1 MIMPSEQ
8 TPQQLRSFGLLVGA
22 GFAVIGLWPT
32 VWRGEM
38 FRVWALLLTG
48 GLCFF
53 ALRRPTALRFIYR
66 GWMWLGHVL
75 GWINT
80 RILLGLVFYILF
92 APIGFLLRMSK
103 RDPLPRVLDRQA
115 QTYRTVR
122 RPRNIEH
129 MKRQF

>member
-1 MIMPSEQ
+1 MPSEQ

-22 GFAVIGLWPT
+22 AFAVIGLWPT

-38 FRVWALLLTG
+38 CRVWALLLTG

-53 ALRRPTALRFIYR
+53 ALRRPTALRVVYR
-66 GWMWLGHVL
+66 GWMWLGHIL

-80 RILLGLVFYILF
+80 RILLGLVFYLLF
-92 APIGFLLRMSK
+92 APIGFLLRMIN
-103 RDPLPRVLDRQA
+103 RDPLPRSLDRQA
-115 QTYRTVR
+115 QTYRVLR
-122 RPRNIEH
+122 QPRNIEH

>member
-1 MIMPSEQ
+1 MPTEQ

-22 GFAVIGLWPT
+22 GFTVIGLWPT
-32 VWRGEM
+32 VYRGEM
-38 FRVWALLLTG
+38 FRVWALLLAG
-48 GLCFF
+48 GLGFF
-53 ALRRPTALRFIYR
+53 ALRRPTALRFVYR
-66 GWMWLGHVL
+66 GWIWLGHIL

-103 RDPLPRVLDRQA
+103 RDPLPRALDRQA
-115 QTYRTVR
+115 QTYRVVR
-122 RPRNIEH
+122 QPRNIEH

>member
-1 MIMPSEQ
+1 MRPEQ
-8 TPQQLRSFGLLVGA
+8 TPQQLRTFGLLVGV

-38 FRVWALLLTG
+38 VRVWALLLTG
-48 GLCFF
+48 GLVFF
-53 ALRRPTALRFIYR
+53 ALRRPTALRFVYR

-92 APIGFLLRMSK
+92 APLGFLLRMSK
-103 RDPLPRVLDRQA
+103 RDPLLRSLDRQA
-115 QTYRTVR
+115 QTYRVTR
-122 RPRNIEH
+122 QPRNSEH